1 MQGKKQYSDRVI
13 TPFRL
18 SERVPPHNLY
28 RRLDEVLDFT
38 FLYEATQDLYS
49 HTGQPSLDPVVFFKL
64 VLVGRLENLVSD
76 RRLVEHC
83 ALRLDI
89 LLFRGDEVDEELP
102 WHSTVSRTRQLF
114 PTAVFERLFDHV
126 FAQCVARGL
135 VAGDTQAV
143 DSAPVK
149 ANASLEAVLEKG
161 LVSTSGP
168 FLITNETS
176 QPTTATP
183 AVTAPAHQLRNLA
196 AHHARQAARSSAP
209 GAQHPKARLLSNKTH
224 YSPTDP
230 DARISMKPGKAR
242 ALNYLCSLAVDTAKG
257 IISHVQA
264 DFADSRDSLHLPRLL
279 TGLQQRLRSQQLRMH
294 ELLADAGYANGTNYA
309 LLEAQQVTAWIP
321 AFGRYKADID
331 GFTYRAP
338 TDDYT
343 CAAGKVLSFRKYDT
357 TADGTGLKIYWATCS
372 DCQRCSLKPSCV
384 PGAKRPPIT
393 RTLDAPPA
401 CGRGRESAWAAGAGG
416 QRCPLKP
423 SCVPGAK
430 RKQLTRTLYDGP
442 YRRAWQRQQSR
453 RGQHMRRVRQG
464 TVEPVFGNLL
474 HHYGLRRMNVR
485 GQAGAHKT
493 MLLTALAYNLK
504 KLLKYRTNRQVSL
517 AMALPQPGSLA
528 NDRHCRQ
535 QSRPKQPSMGLLT

>member
-1 MQGKKQYSDRVI
+1 MTR
-13 TPFRL
+13 FRL
-18 SERVPPHNLY
+18 SERVPAHNLY
-28 RRLDEVLDFT
+28 RRLAELVDWT
-38 FLYEATQDLYS
+38 FLYQETRALYS

-89 LLFRGDEVDEELP
+89 LFFLGYEVDEELP

-114 PTAVFERLFDHV
+114 PAAVFERLFDHV
-126 FAQCVARGL
+126 FAQCVAQGL
-135 VAGDTQAV
+135 VAGDIQAV

-161 LVSTSGP
+161 KPSTSAP
-168 FLITNETS
+168 FLATGEPT
-176 QPTTATP
+176 QPTAAAP
-183 AVTAPAHQLRNLA
+183 AVTAPAHQLRQLA
-196 AHHARQAARSSAP
+196 TRQRQRQGAP
-209 GAQHPKARLLSNKTH
+209 TGALGAQHEQARLLSNKTH

-230 DARISMKPGKAR
+230 DARISIKPGKAR

-257 IISHVQA
+257 VISHVQA
-264 DFADSRDSLHLPRLL
+264 DLADSRDSLHLPRLL
-279 TGLQQRLRSQQLRMH
+279 TGLQQRLRSQQLRMQ

-321 AFGRYKADID
+321 VFGRYKAAIE
-331 GFTYRAP
+331 GFTYRP
-338 TDDYT
+338 STDDYT

-357 TADGTGLKIYWATCS
+357 SADGTGLKIYWATCS
-372 DCQRCSLKPSCV
+372 DCQ
-384 PGAKRPPIT
+384 
-393 RTLDAPPA
+393 
-401 CGRGRESAWAAGAGG
+401 
-416 QRCPLKP
+416 QCPLKP
-423 SCVPGAK
+423 TCVPGAK
-430 RKQLTRTLYDGP
+430 RKQLTRTLYDEP

-493 MLLTALAYNLK
+493 MLLTAVAYNLK
-504 KLLKYRTNRQVSL
+504 KLLKYRLNRQVSL
-517 AMALPQPGSLA
+517 AMALPQSLLA
-528 NDRHCRQ
+528 AARR
-535 QSRPKQPSMGLLT
+535 SYSSTA